1 MIVFGYTE
9 AVVVVVVARMIVVPV
24 RTAQIISIVIP
35 GASAKHFTGLS
46 SIN

>member
-24 RTAQIISIVIP
+24 RTAQIIP
-35 GASAKHFTGLS
+35 GAAAKHFTGLS